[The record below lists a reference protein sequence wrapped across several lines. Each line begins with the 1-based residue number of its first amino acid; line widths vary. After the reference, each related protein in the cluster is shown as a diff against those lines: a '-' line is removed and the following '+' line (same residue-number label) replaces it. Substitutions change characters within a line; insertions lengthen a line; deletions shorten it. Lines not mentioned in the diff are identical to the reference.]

1 MIEEEALGFLGNY
14 WGERGV
20 LQRIFDPRGWDFY
33 QARELSY
40 AVDFLDA
47 QWVRLLLS
55 HGVLFFVPPSAL
67 LAALAIVP
75 IGRWVAP
82 RATPW
87 LAPPARWLVL
97 LVFLSSFGLAS
108 TTGMLY
114 RATKPLVAPLLLA
127 LLLVTLA
134 ELREPRLR
142 PPIAFSAVFA
152 AGLAMSLLDRQ
163 GLFYLLLLVA
173 ALAVAALRFGR
184 GRPLLAGGAAA
195 ATAWAAYNWIL
206 GPWIIHAL
214 NGYWPTMRFQRLRPS
229 RLLDL
234 QPWRE
239 GGRLLGDWA
248 SVFAGGVPARLLAL
262 AAALGLLAW
271 LWRSRVRSRRAAAVV
286 AAAIVFGAAQLG
298 MTAVMV
304 DRHEPV
310 TWVDHRFWYYPL
322 PFHAV
327 LVFGA
332 LWGLDAWS
340 RRGALPRL
348 VLAGLG
354 ALVLSNLAQWPER
367 RLVMESGPWFADVSR
382 RSALLVRSLGEG
394 GACPLLDGDYR
405 RFYFDALD
413 RFPVLAARSRAQA
426 GEATGF
432 AVARL
437 EQGRPV
443 ARGERHASLV
453 VRAVQAGPHVLAGRV
468 RLADADSLQVLLGSA
483 PARLLAE
490 VGPAGAPHDPLA
502 FRVRAELAAGPNEVR
517 LMTRGDGFTLL
528 LPVAVWRE

>member
-55 HGVLFFVPPSAL
+55 RGVLFFVPPSAL

-75 IGRWVAP
+75 IGLWLAP
-82 RATPW
+82 RALGA
-87 LAPPARWLVL
+87 LAPAARWLVL
-97 LVFLSSFGLAS
+97 LVFLSSFALAS

-134 ELREPRLR
+134 ELRAPRLR
-142 PPIAFSAVFA
+142 PSFAFSAAFA

-173 ALAVAALRFGR
+173 ALLVAALRFGR
-184 GRPLLAGGAAA
+184 GLPLLAGGAAA
-195 ATAWAAYNWIL
+195 AAAWAGYNWAL
-206 GPWIIHAL
+206 GPWLIHAL

-229 RLLDL
+229 RLLDP
-234 QPWRE
+234 QPWQE
-239 GGRLLGDWA
+239 GARLLGDWT
-248 SVFAGGVPARLLAL
+248 SVLVGGVPARLLAL
-262 AAALGLLAW
+262 VAALGLLAW
-271 LWRSRVRSRRAAAVV
+271 LWRSRGRPRRAAAVV
-286 AAAIVFGAAQLG
+286 AGALFLGAVQLG
-298 MTAVMV
+298 MAAVMV
-304 DRHEPV
+304 DRHGPV
-310 TWVDHRFWYYPL
+310 AWVDHRFWYYPL

-327 LVFGA
+327 LVVAA

-340 RRGALPRL
+340 RRDALPRL
-348 VLAGLG
+348 ALAGL
-354 ALVLSNLAQWPER
+354 ATLVIANLVQWPQR

-382 RSALLVRSLGEG
+382 RSALLVRSLEEG
-394 GACPLLDGDYR
+394 GARPLLDGDYR

-413 RFPVLAARSRAQA
+413 RFPVLAARSRAQV

-432 AVARL
+432 AVAHL
-437 EQGRPV
+437 EAGRPV
-443 ARGERHASLV
+443 ARAERHASLV
-453 VRAVQAGPHVLAGRV
+453 VRAAQAGPHVLAGRV
-468 RLADADSLQVLLGSA
+468 RLAEADSLQVLLGSA
-483 PARLLAE
+483 PARLLDE
-490 VGPAGAPHDPLA
+490 VGPSRGPDDPVT
-502 FRVRAELAAGPNEVR
+502 FRVRAELAAGPNEVL
-517 LMTRGDGFTLL
+517 LMTRGGGFTLL
-528 LPVAVWRE
+528 LPVVVWRE